1 MIDLDITFNGIFN
14 ILKYFKKGKKLYTL
28 KNKLIKYWSHFFD
41 INFTKDRQREE
52 IARRGQIY
60 G

>member
-28 KNKLIKYWSHFFD
+28 KNKLIKY
-41 INFTKDRQREE
+41 
-52 IARRGQIY
+52 
-60 G
+60 